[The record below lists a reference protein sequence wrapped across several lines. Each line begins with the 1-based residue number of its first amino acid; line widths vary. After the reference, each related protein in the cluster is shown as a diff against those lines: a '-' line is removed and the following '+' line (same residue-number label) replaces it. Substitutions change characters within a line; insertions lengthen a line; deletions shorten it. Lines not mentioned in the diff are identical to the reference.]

1 MKTPTL
7 LGTIIFMISL
17 LITAL
22 AAIQLSSFFPDI
34 SGQYFEVFFL
44 WILGIVGGVGLGYGN
59 RESYGGYDSGSNAT
73 IVGGI
78 GLAGSMGLAV
88 WMLVSK
94 TPPMVAVVIG
104 FVASILAII
113 GCYMIVVSTQETY

>member
-44 WILGIVGGVGLGYGN
+44 WILGIVGGFGLGYGN

-88 WMLVSK
+88 WMLVQGS
-94 TPPMVAVVIG
+94 PPMVAVVIG

>member
-22 AAIQLSSFFPDI
+22 AAVQLSVFFPDI
-34 SGQYFEVFFL
+34 TGQYFEVFFL
-44 WILGIVGGVGLGYGN
+44 WILGIVGGIGLGYGN
-59 RESYGGYDSGSNAT
+59 RESYGYGSGNNAT

-78 GLAGSMGLAV
+78 GLAGTMGLAV

>member
-88 WMLVSK
+88 WMLVQGS
-94 TPPMVAVVIG
+94 PPMVAVVIG